1 MAKFTIPKA
10 SHRLSIQVIAVLVAG
25 FFAAGGAQAR
35 TFDLKSET
43 VATYFGGS
51 FGYSNLGDYAFG
63 QSGGN
68 GVTTDQVVRSN
79 YGGEFGFVFTTSSIG
94 LRVSGEY
101 LLGKAL
107 VGVNGANG
115 AGASYYALDS
125 RVTAIVP
132 MVSAEIPIWKR
143 PQSRISLGGGAGYA
157 FVSLD
162 QDYRMT
168 AAGTTAL
175 GVSDYIE
182 KSSTRTLAWRVYL
195 SGETTFVDTT
205 TFCFEAGYRSIKVG
219 SLASTKNTT
228 AISGPQTIGSDV
240 KNMDGSNR
248 AFDLGGAYVSLLF
261 RFYL

>member
-1 MAKFTIPKA
+1 MAKFTALVLALLILGSFAVGKA
-10 SHRLSIQVIAVLVAG
+10 H
-25 FFAAGGAQAR
+25 AR

-43 VATYFGGS
+43 FATYFGGS

-79 YGGEFGFVFTTSSIG
+79 FGGEFGFVYTTSRIG
-94 LRVSGEY
+94 IRLSGEY

-107 VGVNGANG
+107 VGVNGANASG
-115 AGASYYALDS
+115 TSYYALDS

-132 MVSAEIPIWKR
+132 MVSLEMPIWKR
-143 PQSRISLGGGAGYA
+143 PQSRISLGGGTGYA

-162 QDYRMT
+162 QEYRMT

-175 GVSDYIE
+175 GVSNYIE
-182 KSSTRTLAWRVYL
+182 KSASRNLAWRVFL

-205 TFCFEAGYRSIKVG
+205 TFCFEAGYRSVKVG

-228 AISGPQTIGSDV
+228 AISGVQTIGSDI

-248 AFDLGGAYVSLLF
+248 AFDLGGAYMSLLF

>member
-1 MAKFTIPKA
+1 MV
-10 SHRLSIQVIAVLVAG
+10 SIRVIAVLIIGSLLAVK
-25 FFAAGGAQAR
+25 AQAR

-43 VATYFGGS
+43 FATYFGGS

-63 QSGGN
+63 QSGGA

-79 YGGEFGFVFTTSSIG
+79 YGGEFGFVFTTSNIG
-94 LRVSGEY
+94 IRLSGEY

-107 VGVNGANG
+107 VGINGAN
-115 AGASYYALDS
+115 ASGASYYALDS

-132 MVSAEIPIWKR
+132 MVSLEVPIWKR
-143 PQSRISLGGGAGYA
+143 PQSRISLGGGTGYA

-162 QDYRMT
+162 QEYRMT
-168 AAGTTAL
+168 AAGTAAL
-175 GVSDYIE
+175 GASDYIE
-182 KSSTRTLAWRVYL
+182 KSSTRSLAWRVYL

-219 SLASTKNTT
+219 SLASTKDTT

-248 AFDLGGAYVSLLF
+248 AFDLGGAYMSLLF